1 MNFLNFNISLSYA
14 HFNCGI
20 YFVKYFIGNARD
32 QVTITASPMLNQS
45 QCQSDVTI
53 TCRADRLATVFWWIN
68 NDPTPVARYTK
79 PFIMDQDFPINIT
92 TTVSLQL
99 GFIILLTSSVEH
111 NYNRNNY
118 TTRIYTTVTN
128 LAEKNISKIVCGFN
142 SINATL
148 AVSVKGKGNGI
159 V

>member
-1 MNFLNFNISLSYA
+1 MTLCPFSTVEFI
-14 HFNCGI
+14 I
-20 YFVKYFIGNARD
+20 IGNARD
-32 QVTITASPMLNQS
+32 QVTITASPLLNQS

-53 TCRADRLATVFWWIN
+53 TCRADRLITVFWWIN

-79 PFIMDQDFPINIT
+79 PVFNRDLDFPINLT
-92 TTVSLQL
+92 TNVSLQL
-99 GFIILLTSSVEH
+99 GFIILLTSSVAH
-111 NYNRNNY
+111 KNQQNNY

-128 LAEKNISKIVCGFN
+128 LAEKNISKIVCGDA

-148 AVSVKGKGNGI
+148 AVSVKGKGTGI